1 MASALIHIAVAN
13 ELNKE
18 LKKNK
23 TKLLIG
29 SIAPDISKQMGES
42 KDKSHFLNGKDDIP
56 NLEWFLIRYKDKL
69 NDDFVL
75 GYYIH
80 LFTDYLWFKYFIPEI
95 YKKDMITKLDGTT
108 FKCSKNGLKRYIYN
122 DYTNLNIQIID
133 EYNLDLKLFYNKLP
147 EIDNIIQEISIDKL
161 DVLLDKLGLIIENSK
176 EKKQLI
182 FNIENIKK
190 FIGLAVELT
199 LSNLNDIQN
208 YNKKSD

>member
-1 MASALIHIAVAN
+1 MASMVINLWVAKKIN
-13 ELNKE
+13 EK
-18 LKKNK
+18 LKVAEND
-23 TKLLIG
+23 LFLG
-29 SIAPDISKQMGES
+29 AIAPDISKCLGES
-42 KDKSHFLNGKDDIP
+42 KIVSHFQKTNDNIP
-56 NLEWFLIRYKDKL
+56 ILSDFLSKYKL
-69 NDDFVL
+69 NNNFLL

-80 LFTDYLWFKYFIPEI
+80 LYTDYIWFKYFLTNIASNNNI
-95 YKKDMITKLDGTT
+95 KLLDGTIIDYDEEK
-108 FKCSKNGLKRYIYN
+108 FVELIYN